1 LVFEILALSL
11 LLVGLSLQKFLLD
24 TLMLLKELLNF
35 SFVILEEISALAVK
49 LRLDA
54 LELTGI
60 ALSHFIELA
69 LHFGYEIIDIFV
81 HLLHGD
87 HVVLVLG
94 MECSLKFFF
103 EVFLVVDNLLALYNL
118 LVDL

>member
-1 LVFEILALSL
+1 
-11 LLVGLSLQKFLLD
+11 
-24 TLMLLKELLNF
+24 MLLEKLLNF
-35 SFVILEEISALAVK
+35 SFVVLEEISALAVK

-69 LHFGYEIIDIFV
+69 LHFGDEIVDIFI